1 MEDKDLTSE
10 EEVAETLSDKYLTFF
25 VNGQRYGIPI
35 STVIEIIGVLKTAEV
50 PEFPYYAKGIF
61 NLRGLIIPM
70 LDVRL
75 RLGYPEAEYTPKTCI
90 IVISCDGIQVGLV
103 VDEVDEV
110 LDIKEDEI
118 NPPTRSTTHE
128 SERFVDGVAV
138 QPNKLTLLMACE
150 KLISEGTMDAAG
162 F

>member
-1 MEDKDLTSE
+1 MDEKELAEDI
-10 EEVAETLSDKYLTFF
+10 AETLSDKYLTFF

-35 STVIEIIGVLKTAEV
+35 STVIEIIGIQKPAEV

-61 NLRGLIIPM
+61 NLRGLIVPL

-75 RLGYPEAEYTPKTCI
+75 RLGYPETEYTPKTCT
-90 IVISCDGIQVGLV
+90 IVITCDGIQVGLI

-110 LDIKEDEI
+110 LDIKEDQI
-118 NPPTRSTTHE
+118 NPPTRSTAHE
-128 SERFVDGVAV
+128 VERFVDGVAV
-138 QPNKLTLLMACE
+138 QPNKLTLLMACS
-150 KLISEGTMDAAG
+150 KLISEGTMDAVG